1 MNKKYKAKIGRI
13 WTEQELEN
21 RVTKRRKKLRISRQ
35 DTVKEELVYWKIVQS
50 NLIVISVNIYK
61 SQGQKKIHQACIFK
75 EDRKVRKWK

>member
-1 MNKKYKAKIGRI
+1 MKMNKKYKAKIGRI

-35 DTVKEELVYWKIVQS
+35 DTVKEELVDWKIVQS

-61 SQGQKKIHQACIFK
+61 S
-75 EDRKVRKWK
+75 